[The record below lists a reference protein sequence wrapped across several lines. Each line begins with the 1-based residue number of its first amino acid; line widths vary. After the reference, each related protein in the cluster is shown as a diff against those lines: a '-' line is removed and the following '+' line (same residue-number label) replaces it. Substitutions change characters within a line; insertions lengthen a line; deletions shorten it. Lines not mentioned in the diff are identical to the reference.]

1 MDSHETEKLTITSA
15 QAYLLEVPVPVLR
28 IDAQS
33 EISAW
38 HVLAVCLRSE
48 SGHEGWGY
56 QSGFGP
62 VMAALKMFLE
72 KDILPAIVGSNAA
85 EHRLWWPEIYLL
97 RHHLGLNGPAIQGI
111 SAPEVAA
118 WDLIARSCEQP
129 LWKLLGGKCQD
140 KILCYNT
147 NVGWLG
153 FSQDQLISNVKR
165 AMDEGFRGVKVKIG
179 SPDFGADIKRL
190 EALRRAVGSKLLI
203 SVDVNN
209 RWDLQ
214 TALKCAP
221 ELAAFD
227 VAWLEEPIHPFD
239 VSGHA
244 SLGSAITTPLLHGE
258 NIYEPLMF
266 RDMIKA
272 GGMDIAQPSNMKL
285 GGISKWLQVASF
297 AQTEGKRIVPA
308 GWTMMQIDQHLA
320 AATPSCWMI
329 EWIPWIKDIFT
340 EPIVFDDGYIT
351 VSDAPGASTKI
362 RPELLS

>member
-1 MDSHETEKLTITSA
+1 MNVNKTEALKIVKA
-15 QAYLLEVPVPVLR
+15 QSYLLEVPVPLLH
-28 IDAQS
+28 IDSQS
-33 EISAW
+33 DISAW

-48 SGHEGWGY
+48 TGHEGWGY

-62 VMAALKMFLE
+62 VMGALRQFLE
-72 KDILPAIVGSNAA
+72 ADILPAIIGKDAA
-85 EHRLWWPEIYLL
+85 DHKRWWSEIYLL

-118 WDLIARSCEQP
+118 WDLVARASEVP
-129 LWKLLGGKCQD
+129 LWKLLGGRWQN

-153 FSQDQLISNVKR
+153 FSQDELIDNVKR
-165 AMDEGFRGVKVKIG
+165 AMDVGFRGVKVKIG
-179 SPDFGADIKRL
+179 SPSFSTDIKRL
-190 EALRRAVGSKLLI
+190 EALRGAVGSEILI

-214 TALKCAP
+214 TALQCAP
-221 ELAAFD
+221 LLADFD

-239 VSGHA
+239 VHGHA
-244 SLGSAITTPLLHGE
+244 AFAAAVSTPLLHGE

-266 RDMIKA
+266 RDMLKA
-272 GGMDIAQPSNMKL
+272 GGMGIAQPSNMKL
-285 GGISKWLQVASF
+285 GGISKWLQVASI
-297 AQTEGKRIVPA
+297 AQSEGKRIVPA

-320 AATPSCWMI
+320 AATSNCWMV

-340 EPIVFDDGYIT
+340 DPVLFDDGYIT
-351 VSDAPGASTKI
+351 VSDAPGASTRI
-362 RPELLS
+362 RPELLG